1 MTLTIGHIPVA
12 ARQLV
17 RTKPETAGRN
27 DFLEHRF
34 GQEQIRARKEIAPDD
49 RVFFRGQA
57 TSPQHLRKHGIDGR
71 IIEDAAFTVIGAFD
85 ESQFAHRK
93 SELAFVQLSL
103 PELTDEFTG
112 Q

>member
-1 MTLTIGHIPVA
+1 MA
-12 ARQLV
+12 DR
-17 RTKPETAGRN
+17 PERNSAG
-27 DFLEHRF
+27 
-34 GQEQIRARKEIAPDD
+34 D
-49 RVFFRGQA
+49 RVLPRTGDQPPA
-57 TSPQHLRKHGIDGR
+57 CKHGIDGR